1 MKYVCINSLTYLDGW
16 RLAVGMRWEC
26 DVETL
31 MIRLDYNLQITI
43 E

>member
-1 MKYVCINSLTYLDGW
+1 MKYVCMNSLTYLDGW

-31 MIRLDYNLQITI
+31 MRMVNSKLDLNYN
-43 E
+43 

>member
-1 MKYVCINSLTYLDGW
+1 MKILKYMHRDMHTLMYLDGW

-31 MIRLDYNLQITI
+31 VRKVNS
-43 E
+43 